1 MKEKHGMATLT
12 RKALAA
18 AVALAAALSLAACGT
33 SDDSD
38 SSASGSDSASGST
51 SKLQEFDTS
60 GIKKNEKIAAMLP
73 DSITKDGI
81 LLNGADTTYA
91 PDAFIDED
99 GKTPVGYDIDLTKAL
114 AAVFGLKPKVVTS
127 TLDTIIPSVGTK
139 YDLGISALTVSKE
152 REEAVDFVTYFQ
164 AGMTYAVQ
172 KGNPKKVDTSDLCGV
187 KVAVQTGSTEE
198 TDINKMA
205 EDCAAAGKSK
215 MEIFSYDQQTDVTTA
230 VVTGK
235 AAIFYA
241 DTPVTNY
248 AIKQTGD
255 ELETLGEDVDVK
267 PQAIAVKK
275 GDTQTA
281 QAVKLALEELMKDG
295 TYDKIMQKWG
305 IESGA
310 IDTPEI
316 NPVIED

>member
-1 MKEKHGMATLT
+1 MLYKKAFAALIAAATLT
-12 RKALAA
+12 
-18 AVALAAALSLAACGT
+18 SFAACGT
-33 SDDSD
+33 TDEDDT
-38 SSASGSDSASGST
+38 SASSDGSSTT
-51 SKLQEFDTS
+51 SKLQEFDVS
-60 GIKKNEKIAAMLP
+60 DIKKNEKIAAMLP

-91 PDAFIDED
+91 PDAFIDAD
-99 GKTPVGYDIDLTKAL
+99 GKTPVGYDVDLTKAL

-127 TLDTIIPSVGTK
+127 TLDSIIPSVGTK

-152 REEAVDFVTYFQ
+152 RSEAVEFVTYFQ

-172 KGNPKKVDTSDLCGV
+172 KGNPKKVDLNNLCGV

-198 TDINKMA
+198 VAINDLAKKCETD
-205 EDCAAAGKSK
+205 GKAK
-215 MEIFSYDQQTDVTTA
+215 MEVLSYDQQTDITTA

-235 AAIFYA
+235 AAVFYA

-255 ELETLGEDVDVK
+255 ELETIGKDVDVT

-275 GDTQTA
+275 GDMQTA
-281 QAVKLALEELMKDG
+281 KAVQAALQELMDDG
-295 TYDKIMQKWG
+295 VYDRIMKKWG

-310 IDTPEI
+310 IDKPVI
-316 NPVIED
+316 NPETKN

>member
-1 MKEKHGMATLT
+1 MATFA
-12 RKALAA
+12 RKALVA
-18 AVALAAALSLAACGT
+18 ALALATTLSLAACGT
-33 SDDSD
+33 TDESDT
-38 SSASGSDSASGST
+38 SSSSDSASTT
-51 SKLQEFDTS
+51 SDLQKFDTS

-73 DSITKDGI
+73 DSITKDGV

-91 PDAFIDED
+91 PDAFIDAD

-127 TLDTIIPSVGTK
+127 TLDSIIPSVGTK

-152 REEAVDFVTYFQ
+152 RMEAVDFVTYFQ

-198 TDINKMA
+198 VDIN
-205 EDCAAAGKSK
+205 AAAKACEKAGKAK
-215 MEIFSYDQQTDVTTA
+215 MEILSYDQQTDVTTA
-230 VVTGK
+230 VVSGK

-255 ELETLGEDVDVK
+255 ELQTLGEDVDVT

-275 GDTQTA
+275 GDTKTA
-281 QAVKLALEELMKDG
+281 QAVKLALEELIKDG
-295 TYDKIMQKWG
+295 TYNRIMQKWG

-310 IDTPEI
+310 IDKPVI
-316 NPVIED
+316 NPDVK

>member
-1 MKEKHGMATLT
+1 MSMLYKKTLATLIS
-12 RKALAA
+12 
-18 AVALAAALSLAACGT
+18 AAALLSFAACGT
-33 SDDSD
+33 TDEADT
-38 SSASGSDSASGST
+38 SASA
-51 SKLQEFDTS
+51 TS
-60 GIKKNEKIAAMLP
+60 GETKTSDLQTFDVSDIKKNDKIAAMLP
-73 DSITKDGI
+73 GSITKDGI

-91 PDAFIDED
+91 PDAFIDAD

-127 TLDTIIPSVGTK
+127 TLDSIIPSVGSK

-152 REEAVDFVTYFQ
+152 RNEAVEFVTYFQ

-172 KGNPKKVDTSDLCGV
+172 KGNPKKVDPSNLCGV

-198 TDINKMA
+198 VDIN
-205 EDCAAAGKSK
+205 AAAKQCEADGKAA
-215 MEIFSYDQQTDVTTA
+215 MEVLSYDQQTDVTTA

-255 ELETLGEDVDVK
+255 ELETVGEDVDVT

-275 GDTQTA
+275 GDMQTA
-281 QAVKLALEELMKDG
+281 KAVQLALQELIDNG
-295 TYDKIMQKWG
+295 AYDRIMQKWG

-310 IDTPEI
+310 IDKPEI
-316 NPVIED
+316 NPAIED

>member
-1 MKEKHGMATLT
+1 
-12 RKALAA
+12 
-18 AVALAAALSLAACGT
+18 
-33 SDDSD
+33 
-38 SSASGSDSASGST
+38 
-51 SKLQEFDTS
+51 
-60 GIKKNEKIAAMLP
+60 MLP

-91 PDAFIDED
+91 PDAFIDAD

-127 TLDTIIPSVGTK
+127 TLDTIIPSVGSK

-172 KGNPKKVDTSDLCGV
+172 KGNPKKVDLSNLCGV

-198 TDINKMA
+198 VDINAKA
-205 EDCAAAGKSK
+205 KECEKAGKAK
-215 MEIFSYDQQTDVTTA
+215 MEVLSYDQQTDVTTA
-230 VVTGK
+230 VVSGK
-235 AAIFYA
+235 AAVFYA

-255 ELETLGEDVDVK
+255 ELQTLGKDVDVT

-281 QAVKLALEELMKDG
+281 QAVKLALEELIKDG
-295 TYDKIMQKWG
+295 TYDRIMQKWG

-310 IDTPEI
+310 IDKPVI
-316 NPVIED
+316 NPSVE